1 MTNQEDEIEPTQ
13 KSDEK
18 PLAFTN
24 RGKILAI
31 FGGIPCGPLGMA
43 VSPAALCLINR
54 FTRESNRKT
63 NRFLIWSLLGIPAFF
78 TLWFIQV
85 SAILIVAAITCGDQ
99 AGCMEDGAG
108 WEMTPAGSR

>member
-13 KSDEK
+13 KSAEK

-63 NRFLIWSLLGIPAFF
+63 NRFLNWSLLGIPAFF

-85 SAILIVAAITCGDQ
+85 SAILIFAAITCSDQ